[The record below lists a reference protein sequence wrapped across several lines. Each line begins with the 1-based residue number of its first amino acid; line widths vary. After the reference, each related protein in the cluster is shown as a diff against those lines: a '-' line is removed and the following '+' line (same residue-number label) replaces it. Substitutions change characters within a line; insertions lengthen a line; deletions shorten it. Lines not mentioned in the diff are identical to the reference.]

1 MDSSLYLTRA
11 SKFVEADPVRG
22 IPESGTEYS
31 SYFVV
36 VAPNT
41 DEASKKL
48 RRYLSNH
55 SRSKGWE
62 TRETRELTVGA
73 HIPLEDRVAILKEV
87 LSVIE

>member
-41 DEASKKL
+41 DEASKNFVDILVTIQDLKVG
-48 RRYLSNH
+48 
-55 SRSKGWE
+55 K
-62 TRETRELTVGA
+62 REKQGN
-73 HIPLEDRVAILKEV
+73 
-87 LSVIE
+87 